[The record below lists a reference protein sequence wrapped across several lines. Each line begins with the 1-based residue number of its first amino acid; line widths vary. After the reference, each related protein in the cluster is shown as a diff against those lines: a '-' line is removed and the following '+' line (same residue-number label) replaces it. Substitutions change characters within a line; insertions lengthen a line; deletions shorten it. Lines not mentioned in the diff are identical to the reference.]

1 MTSSKTDQANTPLIV
16 HGSCVAIGGHGVLLT
31 GPSGSGKSDCA
42 LRLLDDGAMLVS
54 DDSTC
59 LTPDPHSATATLTA
73 TAPATI
79 KGLLEIRG
87 LGIVRWDSV
96 DNVPLRLVIN
106 ACDGTQVS
114 RMPDLKARDMQAT
127 FADIMVPQL
136 QFDLRHAATPAK
148 IRATLAVVT
157 GAKSLSE

>member
-1 MTSSKTDQANTPLIV
+1 MTDPSPLIV
-16 HGSCVAIGGHGVLLT
+16 HGSCIAIGGHGVLLT

-54 DDSTC
+54 DDQTC
-59 LTPDPHSATATLTA
+59 LTPDISRNSLNA
-73 TAPATI
+73 TAPESI

-96 DNVPLRLVIN
+96 DNAPLRLVI
-106 ACDGTQVS
+106 AGCDADKVE
-114 RMPDLKARDMQAT
+114 RMPDLTSRDMQAT
-127 FADIMVPQL
+127 FGDILVPQL

-148 IRATLAVVT
+148 IRAALAVVT
-157 GAKSLSE
+157 GAKTLSD